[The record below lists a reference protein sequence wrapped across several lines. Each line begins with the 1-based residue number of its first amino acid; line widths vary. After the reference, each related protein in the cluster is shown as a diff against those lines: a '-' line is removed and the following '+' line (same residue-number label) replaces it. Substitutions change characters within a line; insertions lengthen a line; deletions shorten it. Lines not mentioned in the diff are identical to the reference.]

1 MNVAGASAVYEEGY
15 ITYSNKAKEKLLGV
29 CHDTLERYGAV
40 SRETACEMA
49 EGAAKAAGA
58 DAALSVTGI
67 AGPDGG
73 TKEKP
78 VGLVFLA
85 AACENKVYVQKLL
98 MENRTRGTVRQFS
111 AKYALEMLRRLALSL
126 PQPGCEAFAP
136 GTPAHLGGAQA
147 PRDA

>member
-1 MNVAGASAVYEEGY
+1 MAQ
-15 ITYSNKAKEKLLGV
+15 GV
-29 CHDTLERYGAV
+29 R
-40 SRETACEMA
+40 R
-49 EGAAKAAGA
+49 AAGA
-58 DAALSVTGI
+58 DFGIGITGI
-67 AGPDGG
+67 AGPGGG

-126 PQPGCEAFAP
+126 PLPGCEAFAP
-136 GTPAHLGGAQA
+136 GTPAHRGGALA